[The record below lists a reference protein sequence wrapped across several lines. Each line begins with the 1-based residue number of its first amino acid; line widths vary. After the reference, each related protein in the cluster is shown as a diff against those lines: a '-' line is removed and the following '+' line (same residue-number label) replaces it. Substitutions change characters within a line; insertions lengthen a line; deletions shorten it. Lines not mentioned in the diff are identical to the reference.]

1 MKKKVTMDN
10 YFATLADKTVLR
22 NEIEKEIIRASVRA
36 LDAET
41 SALCKCF
48 TLTVPKVQQMIHPFQ
63 QFAACLYDKVDPNSH
78 LDVINKV
85 APV

>member
-1 MKKKVTMDN
+1 MDN

-48 TLTVPKVQQMIHPFQ
+48 TLTVPKVQQMIHPF
-63 QFAACLYDKVDPNSH
+63 
-78 LDVINKV
+78 
-85 APV
+85 